1 MRFSSVTS
9 YPRSM
14 HGRISVQAFSFDEY
28 FQPYQKDDFV
38 LTFFQDPNVVSNLKF
53 LSSAGQWTTLGA
65 EVKNIKA
72 EALTC
77 SQISMSFFDCLYSK
91 GIVRETGHITKCLDE
106 FYEDIPISDELR
118 KALLLEDSDDYEIF
132 SQADRKEFLFCLF
145 KHLCLGGMFCQFED
159 MIDPY
164 LNTTKSIYK
173 DLVSVQKDPETKL
186 LNVLSTVFKVSAYN
200 ANGRCYPSA
209 KEHEQ
214 TFAYLI
220 VDPLKHYVNVL
231 YHSFGGGLFYG

>member
-1 MRFSSVTS
+1 MAAGEPQSRPSFTFK
-9 YPRSM
+9 PLHNKTFTFLEDRDITDLFIKWSM

-118 KALLLEDSDDYEIF
+118 K
-132 SQADRKEFLFCLF
+132 
-145 KHLCLGGMFCQFED
+145 HLCLGGMFCQFED